1 MRKLLC
7 GLLLA
12 GFALPAAAQSGT
24 GGTLSLDEAIA
35 LAKQN
40 NPAYQQFINSRR
52 RAEASLR
59 SAYGTLLPTASAN
72 LGAGFR
78 QGKPQ
83 IFQGVAFGSTS
94 DILSSNWGLNFNYQ
108 LSAGALAALRA
119 TKSQLDAA
127 EATISSQ
134 DQLLRAAVVQQYLLV
149 LQKQAQSVLQDSL
162 TTSAQLQLDLAKAKA
177 GVGSATSLDV
187 KRAEV
192 AVGTQKVNVLRAH
205 NDEVVERIRLFQQL
219 GVPARENVTL
229 VSTLVVAEPM
239 FNVPQ
244 LIEVADKQNP
254 TIVSLRAR
262 EEAAQQTYRATQ
274 SQYLP
279 TLSASA
285 SFGGTAQQYKDENF
299 LVSQARASALS
310 QRASCLTTDSLRRG
324 AGLGSIA
331 TQCNQILFT
340 DAQSQSIRTGNKNF
354 PFGFMSNPYT
364 LSLGL
369 SLPLFDGFSREG
381 RIQNAAADRSDAR
394 YNTRAQE
401 LKLGADVAAA
411 NATLVADYQT
421 VKLQE
426 QNSQAAR
433 EALQLAQE
441 RYRVGLNSLVDLQQA
456 RSDFETAE
464 AGRINAIFEYHRA
477 FSVLES
483 AVGRPLR

>member
-1 MRKLLC
+1 
-7 GLLLA
+7 
-12 GFALPAAAQSGT
+12 
-24 GGTLSLDEAIA
+24 
-35 LAKQN
+35 
-40 NPAYQQFINSRR
+40 
-52 RAEASLR
+52 
-59 SAYGTLLPTASAN
+59 
-72 LGAGFR
+72 
-78 QGKPQ
+78 
-83 IFQGVAFGSTS
+83 
-94 DILSSNWGLNFNYQ
+94 
-108 LSAGALAALRA
+108 
-119 TKSQLDAA
+119 
-127 EATISSQ
+127 
-134 DQLLRAAVVQQYLLV
+134 
-149 LQKQAQSVLQDSL
+149 
-162 TTSAQLQLDLAKAKA
+162 
-177 GVGSATSLDV
+177 
-187 KRAEV
+187 
-192 AVGTQKVNVLRAH
+192 
-205 NDEVVERIRLFQQL
+205 
-219 GVPARENVTL
+219 
-229 VSTLVVAEPM
+229 M

-354 PFGFMSNPYT
+354 PFGFTSNPYT

>member
-1 MRKLLC
+1 MRKLWSA
-7 GLLLA
+7 LLLV
-12 GFALPAAAQSGT
+12 GFALPAAAQSGA
-24 GGTLSLDEAIA
+24 GATLSLDEAIA

-40 NPAYQQFINSRR
+40 NPAFQQFINSRR

-59 SAYGTLLPTASAN
+59 AAYGTLLPTASTN
-72 LGAGFR
+72 VSAGFR

-127 EATISSQ
+127 DATISSQ

-149 LQKQAQSVLQDSL
+149 LQRQAQSALQDSL

-192 AVGTQKVNVLRAH
+192 AVGTQKVNVLKAH
-205 NDEVVERIRLFQQL
+205 NDEAVERIRLFQQL
-219 GVPARENVTL
+219 GVPARENARL
-229 VSTLVVAEPM
+229 VSTLVIAEPV
-239 FNVPQ
+239 FDVKQ
-244 LIEVADKQNP
+244 LVEVANKQNP
-254 TIVSLRAR
+254 TLVSLRAR

-274 SQYLP
+274 TTYLP

-299 LVSQARASALS
+299 LVTQAQAGALS
-310 QRASCLTTDSLRRG
+310 QRASCLATDSLRRG

-331 TQCNQILFT
+331 PQCNQIVFT
-340 DAQSQSIRTGNKNF
+340 DAQAQSIRSGNKNF
-354 PFGFMSNPYT
+354 PFGFTSNPYT
-364 LSLGL
+364 LSVGL
-369 SLPLFDGFSREG
+369 SLPLFDGFSREQ
-381 RIQNAAADRSDAR
+381 RVQNAAADRVDAR

-411 NATLVADYQT
+411 SATLTTVYQQL
-421 VKLQE
+421 KALE
-426 QNSQAAR
+426 QNALAAR

-456 RSDFETAE
+456 RSDYETAE

>member
-1 MRKLLC
+1 MRKLWC
-7 GLLLA
+7 ALLLA
-12 GFALPAAAQSGT
+12 GFALPAAAQSGA
-24 GGTLSLDEAIA
+24 GETLSLDEAIA

-40 NPAYQQFINSRR
+40 NPAFQQFITSRR

-59 SAYGTLLPTASAN
+59 AAYGTLLPSASTN
-72 LGAGFR
+72 IGAGFR

-94 DILSSNWGLNFNYQ
+94 DILSSNWGLNFNYAI
-108 LSAGALAALRA
+108 SAGALSALRA

-127 EATISSQ
+127 DATVTSQ
-134 DQLLRAAVVQQYLLV
+134 DQLLRAAVVQEYLLV
-149 LQKQAQSVLQDSL
+149 LQKQAQSALQDSL
-162 TTSAQLQLDLAKAKA
+162 IASTQLQLDLAKAKA

-192 AVGTQKVNVLRAH
+192 AVGTQKVNVLKAH
-205 NDEVVERIRLFQQL
+205 NDEAVERIRLFQQL
-219 GVPARENVTL
+219 GVPTRENAKL
-229 VSTLVVAEPM
+229 VSTLVVAEPV
-239 FNVPQ
+239 FDVKQ
-244 LIEVADKQNP
+244 LIDVANKQNP

-262 EEAAQQTYRATQ
+262 EEAAVQTYRATQ
-274 SQYLP
+274 TSYLP
-279 TLSASA
+279 SLSASA
-285 SFGGTAQQYKDENF
+285 SFGGTAQQYKDENY
-299 LVSQARASALS
+299 LVSQAQASTLA

-324 AGLGSIA
+324 AGLPSIA
-331 TQCNQILFT
+331 PQCGAIAFT
-340 DAQSQSIRTGNKNF
+340 DAQAQSIRSGNRNF
-354 PFGFMSNPYT
+354 PFGFTSNPYT
-364 LSLGL
+364 LSVGL
-369 SLPLFDGFSREG
+369 SLPLFDGFSREQ
-381 RIQNAAADRSDAR
+381 RVQNAAADRSDAR

-411 NATLVADYQT
+411 NATLIADYQT

-456 RSDFETAE
+456 RSDYETAE

>member
-1 MRKLLC
+1 MRKLVC
-7 GLLLA
+7 ALLLA
-12 GFALPAAAQSGT
+12 GFALPAAAQSGP
-24 GGTLSLDEAIA
+24 GETLSLDEAIA

-40 NPAYQQFINSRR
+40 NPAFQQFLNSRK
-52 RAEASLR
+52 RAETSLR
-59 SAYGTLLPTASAN
+59 SAYGTLLPTASTN

-83 IFQGVAFGSTS
+83 IFQGIAFGSTS

-119 TKSQLDAA
+119 TKAQLDAA
-127 EATISSQ
+127 DATISSQ
-134 DQLLRAAVVQQYLLV
+134 DQLLRAAVVQEYLLV
-149 LQKQAQSVLQDSL
+149 LQKQAQSTLQDSL
-162 TTSAQLQLDLAKAKA
+162 TASAQLQLELAKAKA

-192 AVGTQKVNVLRAH
+192 AVGTQKVNVLRSH
-205 NDEVVERIRLFQQL
+205 NDEAVERIRLFQQL
-219 GVPARENVTL
+219 GVPARENVKL
-229 VSTLVVAEPM
+229 VSTLAVAEPV
-239 FNVPQ
+239 FDVKQ
-244 LIEVADKQNP
+244 LLEAANKQNP
-254 TIVSLRAR
+254 TILALRAR
-262 EEAAQQTYRATQ
+262 EAAAQQSYRATQ
-274 SQYLP
+274 TQYLP
-279 TLSASA
+279 SLSASA

-299 LVSQARASALS
+299 LVSQARTSALS
-310 QRASCLTTDSLRRG
+310 QRSSCLASDSLRRG

-331 TQCNQILFT
+331 AQCNQIVFT
-340 DAQSQSIRTGNKNF
+340 DAQAQSIRTGNKNF
-354 PFGFMSNPYT
+354 PFGFTSNPYT
-364 LSLGL
+364 LSMGL
-369 SLPLFDGFSREG
+369 SLPLFDGFNREG
-381 RIQNAAADRSDAR
+381 RIENAMADRSDAR

-426 QNSQAAR
+426 QNSLAAR

-456 RSDFETAE
+456 RSDYETAE
-464 AGRINAIFEYHRA
+464 AGRINAIFEFHRA

>member
-1 MRKLLC
+1 MRKLWSA
-7 GLLLA
+7 LLLV
-12 GFALPAAAQSGT
+12 GFALPAAAQSGA
-24 GGTLSLDEAIA
+24 GAMLSLDEAIA

-40 NPAYQQFINSRR
+40 NPAFQQFINSRR

-59 SAYGTLLPTASAN
+59 AAYGTLLPTASTN
-72 LGAGFR
+72 VSAGFR

-127 EATISSQ
+127 DATISSQ

-149 LQKQAQSVLQDSL
+149 LQRQAQSALQDSL

-192 AVGTQKVNVLRAH
+192 AVGTQKVNVLKAH
-205 NDEVVERIRLFQQL
+205 NDEAVERIRLFQQL
-219 GVPARENVTL
+219 GVPARENARL
-229 VSTLVVAEPM
+229 VSTLVIAEPV
-239 FNVPQ
+239 FDVKQ
-244 LIEVADKQNP
+244 LVEVANKQNP

-274 SQYLP
+274 TTYLP

-299 LVSQARASALS
+299 LVTQAQAGALS
-310 QRASCLTTDSLRRG
+310 QRASCLATDSLRRG

-331 TQCNQILFT
+331 PQCNQIVFT
-340 DAQSQSIRTGNKNF
+340 DAQAQSIRSGNKNF
-354 PFGFMSNPYT
+354 PFGFTSNPYT
-364 LSLGL
+364 LSVGL
-369 SLPLFDGFSREG
+369 SLPLFDGFSREQ
-381 RIQNAAADRSDAR
+381 RVQNAAADRVDAR

-411 NATLVADYQT
+411 SATLTTVYQQL
-421 VKLQE
+421 KALE
-426 QNSQAAR
+426 QNALAAR

-456 RSDFETAE
+456 RSDYETAE

>member
-1 MRKLLC
+1 MRKLWSA
-7 GLLLA
+7 LLLV
-12 GFALPAAAQSGT
+12 GFALPAAAQSGA
-24 GGTLSLDEAIA
+24 GATLSLDEAIA

-40 NPAYQQFINSRR
+40 NPAFQQFINSRR

-59 SAYGTLLPTASAN
+59 AAYGTLLPTASTN
-72 LGAGFR
+72 VSAGFR

-127 EATISSQ
+127 DATISSQ

-149 LQKQAQSVLQDSL
+149 LQRQAQSALQDSL

-192 AVGTQKVNVLRAH
+192 AVGTQKVNVLKAH
-205 NDEVVERIRLFQQL
+205 NDEAVERIRLFQQL
-219 GVPARENVTL
+219 GVPARENARL
-229 VSTLVVAEPM
+229 VSTLVIAEPV
-239 FNVPQ
+239 FDVKQ
-244 LIEVADKQNP
+244 LVEVANKQNP

-274 SQYLP
+274 TTYLP

-299 LVSQARASALS
+299 LVTQAQAGALS
-310 QRASCLTTDSLRRG
+310 QRASCLATDSLRRG

-331 TQCNQILFT
+331 PQCNQIVFT
-340 DAQSQSIRTGNKNF
+340 DAQAQSIRSGNKNF
-354 PFGFMSNPYT
+354 PFGFTSNPYT
-364 LSLGL
+364 LSVGL
-369 SLPLFDGFSREG
+369 SLPLFDGFSREQ
-381 RIQNAAADRSDAR
+381 RVQNAAADRVDAR

-411 NATLVADYQT
+411 SATLTTVYQQL
-421 VKLQE
+421 KALE
-426 QNSQAAR
+426 QNALAAR

-456 RSDFETAE
+456 RSDYETAE

>member
-1 MRKLLC
+1 MRKLWSV
-7 GLLLA
+7 LLLV
-12 GFALPAAAQSGT
+12 GFALPAAAQSGA
-24 GGTLSLDEAIA
+24 GETLSLDEAVA

-40 NPAYQQFINSRR
+40 NPAFQQFINSRR

-59 SAYGTLLPTASAN
+59 AAYGTLLPTASTN
-72 LGAGFR
+72 VSAGFR

-127 EATISSQ
+127 DATISSQ

-149 LQKQAQSVLQDSL
+149 LQRQAQSTLQDSL
-162 TTSAQLQLDLAKAKA
+162 TASAQLQLDLAKAKA

-192 AVGTQKVNVLRAH
+192 AVGTQKVNVLKAH
-205 NDEVVERIRLFQQL
+205 NEEAVERIRLFQQL
-219 GVPARENVTL
+219 GVPARENARL
-229 VSTLVVAEPM
+229 VSTLVIAEPV
-239 FNVPQ
+239 FDVKQ
-244 LIEVADKQNP
+244 LVEVANKQNP

-274 SQYLP
+274 TTYLP

-299 LVSQARASALS
+299 LVSQARASALA
-310 QRASCLTTDSLRRG
+310 QRASCLSTDSLRRG

-331 TQCNQILFT
+331 TQCNQIIFT
-340 DAQSQSIRTGNKNF
+340 DAQSQSIRSGNKNF
-354 PFGFMSNPYT
+354 PFGFTSNPYT
-364 LSLGL
+364 LSVGL
-369 SLPLFDGFSREG
+369 SLPLFDGFSREQ
-381 RIQNAAADRSDAR
+381 RVQNAAADRSDAR

-411 NATLVADYQT
+411 NATLIADYQT

-456 RSDFETAE
+456 RSDYETAE

>member
-1 MRKLLC
+1 MRTLWC
-7 GLLLA
+7 ALLLA
-12 GFALPAAAQSGT
+12 GFALPAAAQSGA
-24 GGTLSLDEAIA
+24 GETLSLDEAIA

-40 NPAYQQFINSRR
+40 NPAFQQFINSRR

-59 SAYGTLLPTASAN
+59 AAYGTLLPTASTN
-72 LGAGFR
+72 VSAGFR

-127 EATISSQ
+127 DATISSQ

-149 LQKQAQSVLQDSL
+149 LQRQAQSTLQDSL
-162 TTSAQLQLDLAKAKA
+162 TASAQLQLDLAKAKA

-192 AVGTQKVNVLRAH
+192 AVGTQKVNVLKAH
-205 NDEVVERIRLFQQL
+205 NEEAVERIRLFQQL
-219 GVPARENVTL
+219 GVPARENARL
-229 VSTLVVAEPM
+229 VSTLVIAEPV
-239 FNVPQ
+239 FDVKQ
-244 LIEVADKQNP
+244 LVEVANKQNP

-274 SQYLP
+274 TTYLP

-299 LVSQARASALS
+299 LVSQARASALA
-310 QRASCLTTDSLRRG
+310 QRASCLSTDSLRRG

-331 TQCNQILFT
+331 TQCNQIIFT
-340 DAQSQSIRTGNKNF
+340 DAQSQSIRSGNKNF
-354 PFGFMSNPYT
+354 PFGFTSNPYT
-364 LSLGL
+364 LSVGL
-369 SLPLFDGFSREG
+369 SLPLFDGFSREQ
-381 RIQNAAADRSDAR
+381 RVQNAAADRSDAR

-411 NATLVADYQT
+411 NATLIADYQT

-456 RSDFETAE
+456 RSDYETAE